1 MGASAPNLFCQMLL
15 LEIFYKNAPARQV
28 PEYSE
33 IELHLTNSGQMALD
47 NLTLRLG
54 QEKLRGGLSLRP
66 GGSFAFPY
74 NVGDLVGDLSFTVN
88 QTQPLVE
95 ASLSV
100 TPRRMSLEEV
110 QWIKTERLPA
120 LLARLD
126 APNRL
131 PLSYDDEEQPR
142 LFDFVSADFTAI
154 KLRYFCQ
161 QLLDKLNERLLERL
175 DFNLNDE
182 RKREDGFI
190 RGGVRW
196 DATVRGWLN
205 RPAETGLVH
214 EWVETP
220 RTYDTLPNRLFLGFL
235 VELGEEC
242 RLLVKL
248 VQTGA
253 PASARL
259 KEALPEFE
267 NYAYSLEQQA
277 AALKEL
283 AHLASFESG
292 EFNPRDPGQWPE
304 IERAC
309 LGVANPAYPRLAEL
323 WQEYSRR
330 YTRLPEIEVDQA
342 GLQPMSK
349 IYELWAA
356 CEVASALGLTSEG
369 KFGLE
374 SAIFQGND
382 IKLHYNRAAPGG
394 WYSAGPDARK
404 RPPRPDLRLE
414 FPDGAAVLL
423 DVKYRAVSGNGEESA
438 RAHPDDMYRMLAYM
452 NDFGVRQGGII
463 FPGASPGSDLQLI
476 EQSAAGQRL
485 AELALRPPYPNDQT
499 TLENWQTKFKA
510 HLEQLLF

>member
-1 MGASAPNLFCQMLL
+1 
-15 LEIFYKNAPARQV
+15 V

-33 IELHLTNSGQMALD
+33 IELHLTNSGQTTLD
-47 NLTLRLG
+47 GLTIRLG
-54 QEKLRGGLSLRP
+54 REKLRGGLSLRP

-74 NVGDLVGDLSFTVN
+74 NVSDLVGELSFTVSS
-88 QTQPLVE
+88 TQPLAE
-95 ASLSV
+95 ATLAV
-100 TPRRMSLEEV
+100 IPRRMSLEEV
-110 QWIKTERLPA
+110 EWIKIARLPA

-131 PLSYDDEEQPR
+131 PLSYDDEEHSR
-142 LFDFVSADFTAI
+142 LFDFISADFTAI

-161 QLLDKLNERLLERL
+161 QLLEKLNERLLERL
-175 DFNLNDE
+175 DFSLNDE
-182 RKREDGFI
+182 RKRQDGFI

-196 DATVRGWLN
+196 DATVRGWHN

-220 RTYDTLPNRLFLGFL
+220 RTFDTLPNRLFLGFL
-235 VELGEEC
+235 LELGQEC
-242 RLLVKL
+242 RRLVKL
-248 VQTGA
+248 IQTGA
-253 PASARL
+253 PSSTRL

-267 NYAYSLEQQA
+267 DYAHLLENPV
-277 AALKEL
+277 AALKEMT
-283 AHLASFESG
+283 HLASLESG
-292 EFNPRDPGQWPE
+292 EFNPHDPGQWPA

-309 LGVANPAYPRLAEL
+309 QETANPAYPRLAEL

-330 YTRLPEIEVDQA
+330 YTRLPENEEDQA

-356 CEVASALGLTSEG
+356 CEVANALDLTSDG

-374 SAIFQGND
+374 SAVFQGNS

-394 WYSAGPDARK
+394 WYSAEPNARK

-414 FPDGAAVLL
+414 LANGAAVLL
-423 DVKYRAVSGNGEESA
+423 DVKYRAAPGSAEESA

-463 FPGASPGSDLQLI
+463 FPGASPGSDLQMI
-476 EQSAAGQRL
+476 EQAKSGQRL
-485 AELALRPPYPNDQT
+485 AELALRPPPPADQT
-499 TLENWQTKFKA
+499 SLENWQTKLKE
-510 HLEQLLF
+510 HLEQILF